1 MRNRDCKTS
10 VNRIIASRIMARRNK
25 QQQQPQHKQEE
36 QEKDE
41 QEGLLLVECVS
52 ASLSSQ
58 SIPLIILTNEMIV
71 TRQQTKILLFLLC
84 KV

>member
-25 QQQQPQHKQEE
+25 QQRQQHKQEE